1 MAEQNEA
8 MEAIKNCAECKKV
21 ISKAKRY
28 YRNGAYYCNKN
39 CYKKQMGTAAAAANS
54 SEEK

>member
-8 MEAIKNCAECKKV
+8 MKNCAECKKA
-21 ISKAKRY
+21 ISRVKRY

-39 CYKKQMGTAAAAANS
+39 CYQKKVAGVAAKSA
-54 SEEK
+54 EDK